1 MKRFRR
7 LRTQETLR
15 RMVRETCLQKSDLIQ
30 PIFVVEG
37 EGIKAP
43 IEALPGQYH
52 FSIDTLMA
60 EIDALEAL
68 GIHQIILFGLPN
80 EKNAKG
86 TSAYADQGIVQKA
99 IRAIKAHAPHV
110 FVITDVCLCQYTDHG
125 HCGVLLA
132 DGQVDNDATRP
143 LIAEVALSHV
153 RAGADMV
160 APSDMMDGRIG
171 AIRKAL
177 DGAGYVNVPIMS
189 YALKYA
195 SSYYGP
201 FRVAAG
207 SAPQKGDRKAYQMDF
222 HNKREVLAVA
232 NADIDAGADVVM
244 VKPALA
250 YLDHVKTLKDSV
262 PVPVAVYNVSG
273 EYAMLKAAIAS
284 GAVSEQIIYETMI
297 AFKRAGADLI
307 ITYFAKEMAEKG
319 GDYFEQ

>member
-43 IEALPGQYH
+43 IDALPGQYH

-110 FVITDVCLCQYTDHG
+110 FVITDVCL
-125 HCGVLLA
+125 
-132 DGQVDNDATRP
+132 
-143 LIAEVALSHV
+143 
-153 RAGADMV
+153 
-160 APSDMMDGRIG
+160 
-171 AIRKAL
+171 
-177 DGAGYVNVPIMS
+177 
-189 YALKYA
+189 
-195 SSYYGP
+195 
-201 FRVAAG
+201 
-207 SAPQKGDRKAYQMDF
+207 
-222 HNKREVLAVA
+222 
-232 NADIDAGADVVM
+232 
-244 VKPALA
+244 
-250 YLDHVKTLKDSV
+250 
-262 PVPVAVYNVSG
+262 
-273 EYAMLKAAIAS
+273 
-284 GAVSEQIIYETMI
+284 
-297 AFKRAGADLI
+297 
-307 ITYFAKEMAEKG
+307 
-319 GDYFEQ
+319 